1 MEVKMLVK
9 EAMRLGTE
17 WVSPE
22 TKIRDL
28 AIRMRDLDIGSLAVY
43 SDGKLTGIVT
53 DRDIALRCCADS
65 KDPATTSAKEIMT
78 GNIAWCYADQD
89 VEDATQLMEERH
101 IRRLPVLDRT
111 EKLVG
116 FLSVDDLS
124 RNGSF
129 SLAGEVIQA
138 AVAH

>member
-1 MEVKMLVK
+1 MLVK

-17 WVSPE
+17 WVGPE
-22 TKIRDL
+22 TKVKDMAVKMRDL
-28 AIRMRDLDIGSLAVY
+28 AIGSLAVCN
-43 SDGKLTGIVT
+43 DGRLTGIVT

-65 KDPATTSAKEIMT
+65 KDPAKTNAKDIMT
-78 GNIAWCYADQD
+78 KDIAWCYSDQD
-89 VEDATQLMEERH
+89 IEDATHLMEERH

-124 RNGSF
+124 RKGSF
-129 SLAGEVIQA
+129 NLAGEVIQA